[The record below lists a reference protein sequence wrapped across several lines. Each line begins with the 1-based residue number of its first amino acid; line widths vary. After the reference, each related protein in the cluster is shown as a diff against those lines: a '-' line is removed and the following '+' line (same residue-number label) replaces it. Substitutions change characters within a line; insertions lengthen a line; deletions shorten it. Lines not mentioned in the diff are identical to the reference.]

1 MSYCQRC
8 GEKNLPGVPVCE
20 NCGAKLPS
28 PDREQLQPGYG
39 YNIHGVRC
47 RHGLKLEPMS
57 PGEKLA
63 LLGYSKYFFLGNLLL
78 ILLTGVLLMTNMFR
92 TDNGQWQAYLEQE
105 AGLFGPRGQVFTCV
119 YILFL
124 LAAGIIAA
132 KPLYTRNTFNGR
144 QLLPAMVL
152 DALLLIIL
160 EVTVWTNGY
169 FGDFLGTAL
178 APGGRFAVMVCLLT
192 PVVQWLLIREYH
204 RLKRSGVYHYVAN

>member
-8 GEKNLPGVPVCE
+8 GEKNLPGTQVCE
-20 NCGAKLPS
+20 NCGKALSAPK
-28 PDREQLQPGYG
+28 EEHLQPGYG
-39 YNIHGVRC
+39 YDIHAVRC

-63 LLGYSKYFFLGNLLL
+63 LLGYGKYLFFGNLLL

-105 AGLFGPRGQVFTCV
+105 AGLFGPNGQFFVGL
-119 YILFL
+119 YILL
-124 LAAGIIAA
+124 LLVTVIIAA
-132 KPLYTRNTFNGR
+132 KPLYTRSTFNGR
-144 QLLPAMVL
+144 QLLPAMIL
-152 DALLLIIL
+152 NGLLPVIL
-160 EVTVWTNGY
+160 EITVWYNGY

-192 PVVQWLLIREYH
+192 LIAQCFLIREYH